1 MDDSVFHH
9 LYETY
14 HHDVFNFLTYLT
26 KNRQLAEDLSHEVY
40 VKAIRAY
47 SSFEGRSSEK
57 TWLFAIAKN
66 VSIDYFRKT
75 KVRSKHDATFFDWDK
90 DDLKSTDKT
99 PEQQSIDNEQMRSVF
114 EKLDSCTLDQRLV
127 IIMRYFNDLSISDTA
142 EVLGWSEGKVK
153 TTQHRALKSL
163 RTKVSLAELE
173 RGEPSG
179 SRTKR

>member
-14 HHDVFNFLTYLT
+14 HRDVFNFLTYLT
-26 KNRQLAEDLSHEVY
+26 KDRQVAEDLSHEVY

-66 VSIDYFRKT
+66 VSIDHFRKKT
-75 KVRSKHDATFFDWDK
+75 VRSKYDATFFDWETDEV
-90 DDLKSTDKT
+90 KSKDKT
-99 PEQQSIDNEQMRSVF
+99 PEQQSIDKE
-114 EKLDSCTLDQRLV
+114 ELKAILEHLDTCTMDQRLV
-127 IIMRYFNDLSISDTA
+127 IIMRFFNDLSISDTA
-142 EVLGWSEGKVK
+142 DVLEWTEGKVK

-163 RTKVSLAELE
+163 RKKMTLAELE
-173 RGEPSG
+173 RGIPSG
-179 SRTKR
+179 SRTK

>member
-66 VSIDYFRKT
+66 VSIDYFRKMT
-75 KVRSKHDATFFDWDK
+75 VRNKHDATFFDWER
-90 DDLKSTDKT
+90 DDLKSEFKT
-99 PEQQSIDNEQMRSVF
+99 PEEMVMDNEEMSSVL
-114 EKLDSCTLDQRLV
+114 EKLDSCTFDQRLV
-127 IIMRYFNDLSISDTA
+127 IIMRYFNDLSITETA
-142 EVLGWSEGKVK
+142 QVLGWTEGKVK
-153 TTQHRALKSL
+153 TTQHRALNRL
-163 RTKVSLAELE
+163 RTKLATTEPE
-173 RGEPSG
+173 RGS
-179 SRTKR
+179 

>member
-26 KNRQLAEDLSHEVY
+26 KDRQLAEDLSHEVY

-66 VSIDYFRKT
+66 VSTDYFRKKT
-75 KVRSKHDATFFDWDK
+75 VRSKYDATFFDWETDEIQAK
-90 DDLKSTDKT
+90 DKT
-99 PEQQSIDNEQMRSVF
+99 PEQQSIDKDVMKAILEN
-114 EKLDSCTLDQRLV
+114 LDTCTIDQRLV
-127 IIMRYFNDLSISDTA
+127 IIMRYFNDLSITDTA
-142 EVLGWSEGKVK
+142 EVLEWTEGKVK
-153 TTQHRALKSL
+153 TTQHRALISL
-163 RTKVSLAELE
+163 RKKVALAELE

>member
-9 LYETY
+9 LYDTY

-26 KNRQLAEDLSHEVY
+26 KDRQLAEDLSHEVY

-66 VSIDYFRKT
+66 VSIDYFRKM
-75 KVRSKHDATFFDWDK
+75 KVRSKHDATFFDWDT
-90 DDLKSTDKT
+90 DDLKSSDKT
-99 PEQQSIDNEQMRSVF
+99 PEQQSLENEDMRSVLK
-114 EKLDSCTLDQRLV
+114 KLDACTLDQRLV
-127 IIMRYFNDLSISDTA
+127 IIMRYFNDLSIADTA
-142 EVLGWSEGKVK
+142 EVLGWSHGKVK

-163 RTKVSLAELE
+163 RAKLTLAELE
-173 RGEPSG
+173 RGEPRG
-179 SRTKR
+179 SETKR